1 MNRLKNGNVASI
13 ATSLGGLVLVVVV
26 FGLLTGGAIFSGSN
40 LQTIMNQSYSLIIL
54 SAGVTFIIAHG
65 GIDFSCASVAA
76 VAAMVISLLNQAG
89 CPLLLAGLAG
99 VITAVILSS
108 ITGIL
113 TVFFNVPAFIASL
126 CMMNIGRGL
135 VIMVIANN
143 PAELVSD
150 YSLYRSWGLKLAV
163 LVVLLIVA
171 YILMNH
177 MLLGRYNKAIGAN
190 PIAATQGGVAVKKYR
205 LAAYAFSGLC
215 IGVAAFFMLCRNP
228 IVTTN
233 FANGLQLE
241 VLVAVMLGGMA
252 PKGGYRASVR
262 CAITGSL
269 IIGVLT
275 NGLVILGVDNLL
287 IEGIEGIVFLITI
300 LIFYARDKD
309 SVFEWFRVRKHKKE
323 HLAAV
328 AAAAEGQQPEEESK

>member
-1 MNRLKNGNVASI
+1 MKKLKSSGAGSFI
-13 ATSLGGLVLVVVV
+13 TSLGGLILVIVAL
-26 FGLLTGGAIFSGSN
+26 GLLTRGSIFVGGN

-54 SAGVTFIIAHG
+54 SVGVTFIIAHG

-76 VAAMVISLLNQAG
+76 VAAMVIGMLNQAG
-89 CPLLLAGLAG
+89 CPLLLAGVVG
-99 VITAVILSS
+99 VVTAVALSS

-113 TVFFNVPAFIASL
+113 TVLFNVPAFIASL

-135 VIMVIANN
+135 VVMIIADN
-143 PAELVSD
+143 PAQLVGD

-163 LVVLLIVA
+163 LVILLVIA
-171 YILMNH
+171 YILMKH
-177 MLLGRYNKAIGAN
+177 TLVGRYNKAIGAN
-190 PIAATQGGVAVKKYR
+190 PIAASQGGVAVKKYR

-215 IGVAAFFMLCRNP
+215 VGVAAFFLLCRNP
-228 IVTTN
+228 KVTTG

-262 CAITGSL
+262 CGIVGS
-269 IIGVLT
+269 IILGFLS
-275 NGLVILGVDNLL
+275 NGLVILGVNDLL

-300 LIFYARDKD
+300 LIFYSRDKD
-309 SVFEWFRVRKHKKE
+309 SIFEFFRIHKRNKAN
-323 HLAAV
+323 LAAAV
-328 AAAAEGQQPEEESK
+328 SEESAAE

>member
-1 MNRLKNGNVASI
+1 MKTLKNSNVTSI
-13 ATSLGGLVLVVVV
+13 VTSLGGLVLVVVV
-26 FGLLTGGAIFSGSN
+26 LGILTHGAIFSGGN

-76 VAAMVISLLNQAG
+76 VSAMVIGMLNHAG
-89 CPLLLAGLAG
+89 CPLLLAGVVG
-99 VITAVILSS
+99 VIAAILLSS

-113 TVFFNVPAFIASL
+113 TVLFNVPAFIASL

-135 VIMVIANN
+135 VVMVIANN
-143 PAELVSD
+143 PVKLAGD
-150 YSLYRSWGLKLAV
+150 YSVFRSWGLKLAV
-163 LVVLLIVA
+163 LVVLLFVA

-177 MLLGRYNKAIGAN
+177 TLVGRYNKAIGAN
-190 PIAATQGGVAVKKYR
+190 PIAASQGGVAVKKYR
-205 LAAYAFSGLC
+205 LIAYAFSGLC
-215 IGVAAFFMLCRNP
+215 IGVASFFLLCRNP

-269 IIGVLT
+269 IIGFLS
-275 NGLVILGVDNLL
+275 NGLVILGVNDQL
-287 IEGIEGIVFLITI
+287 IEGIEGLVFLVTV
-300 LIFYARDKD
+300 LIFYSKDKD
-309 SVFEWFRVRKHKKE
+309 SVFEWFRINKQKKE
-323 HLAAV
+323 HLAELEARQ
-328 AAAAEGQQPEEESK
+328 AQRGDTAQQ

>member
-1 MNRLKNGNVASI
+1 MKKLKSSGAGSFI
-13 ATSLGGLVLVVVV
+13 TSLGGLILVIVAL
-26 FGLLTGGAIFSGSN
+26 GLLTRGSIFVGGN

-54 SAGVTFIIAHG
+54 SVGVTFIIAHG

-76 VAAMVISLLNQAG
+76 VAAMVIGMLNQAG
-89 CPLLLAGLAG
+89 CPLLLAGVVG
-99 VITAVILSS
+99 VVTAVALSS

-113 TVFFNVPAFIASL
+113 TVLFNVPAFIASL

-135 VIMVIANN
+135 VVMIIADN
-143 PAELVSD
+143 PAQLVGD

-163 LVVLLIVA
+163 LVILLVIA
-171 YILMNH
+171 YILMKH
-177 MLLGRYNKAIGAN
+177 TLVGRYNKAIGAN
-190 PIAATQGGVAVKKYR
+190 PIAASQGGVAVKKYR

-215 IGVAAFFMLCRNP
+215 VGVAAFFLLCRNP
-228 IVTTN
+228 KVTTG

-262 CAITGSL
+262 CGIVGS
-269 IIGVLT
+269 IILGFLS
-275 NGLVILGVDNLL
+275 NGLVILGVKDLL

-300 LIFYARDKD
+300 LIFYSRDKD
-309 SVFEWFRVRKHKKE
+309 SIFEFFRIHKRNKAN
-323 HLAAV
+323 LAAAV
-328 AAAAEGQQPEEESK
+328 SEESAAE

>member
-1 MNRLKNGNVASI
+1 MNRLKNSGAGSLV
-13 ATSLGGLVLVVVV
+13 TSLGGLILVVAVL
-26 FGLLTGGAIFSGSN
+26 GILTGGSIFAGGN
-40 LQTIMNQSYSLIIL
+40 MQIILNQSYSLIIL

-76 VAAMVISLLNQAG
+76 VATMVIGLLNQAG
-89 CPLLLAGLAG
+89 CPLLLAGIAG

-135 VIMVIANN
+135 VVMVIANN
-143 PAELVSD
+143 PAELVGD
-150 YSLYRSWGLKLAV
+150 YSFYRSWVLKLVV
-163 LVVLLIVA
+163 LVVLLGIA

-177 MLLGRYNKAIGAN
+177 MLAGRYNKAIGAN
-190 PIAATQGGVAVKKYR
+190 AIAAAQGGVAVKKYR
-205 LAAYAFSGLC
+205 LIAYAFSGLC
-215 IGVAAFFMLCRNP
+215 IGVASFFLLCRNP

-252 PKGGYRASVR
+252 PKGGYKASIR
-262 CAITGSL
+262 CAVVGSV
-269 IIGVLT
+269 IIGFLS
-275 NGLVILGVDNLL
+275 NGLVLLGVSDLL

-300 LIFYARDKD
+300 LIFYAKDKD
-309 SVFEWFRVRKHKKE
+309 SVFEWFRIRKREKE
-323 HLAAV
+323 NL
-328 AAAAEGQQPEEESK
+328 AAAAQSTNE